1 MYLTRLTVE
10 TIVVC
15 VCPHLPLDERIA
27 RQRRQHNVIH
37 NGIRCPPLPLAS
49 RLANER
55 RMGDKA
61 YAMDNIPQLAL
72 GIHCLGN
79 PTDVTQR
86 EFALRP
92 YAPLNDCHAA
102 RHQRN
107 LARDVS
113 DVANLQRYSIVV
125 GGLEPTEQLSGERG
139 PGCAVLCCVCP
150 LLPLANSLSV
160 SLSLSLSLSHPR
172 RLTVWTNIG
181 WRPM

>member
-15 VCPHLPLDERIA
+15 VCPHLPLDERIP

-125 GGLEPTEQLSGERG
+125 GGLEPTE
-139 PGCAVLCCVCP
+139 
-150 LLPLANSLSV
+150 
-160 SLSLSLSLSHPR
+160 
-172 RLTVWTNIG
+172 
-181 WRPM
+181 